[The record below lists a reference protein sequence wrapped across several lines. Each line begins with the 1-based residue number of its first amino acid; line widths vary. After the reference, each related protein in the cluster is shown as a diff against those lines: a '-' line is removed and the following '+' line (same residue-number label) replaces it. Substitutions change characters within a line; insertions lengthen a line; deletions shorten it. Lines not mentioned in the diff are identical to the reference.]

1 MALNISKYQPGVILR
16 EAIVGSFRANGD
28 NLHAWC
34 VRNDVNKAVVR
45 NVSFGQTGGPKS
57 KVLLAELIEAAGAET
72 VSHIYERRMAQHA
85 ADLNKGAV

>member
-1 MALNISKYQPGVILR
+1 MTLNISKYQPGLILH
-16 EAIVGSFRANGD
+16 ESIIGSFRANSD

-34 VRNDVNKAVVR
+34 ERNGVNKSVVR
-45 NVSFGQTGGPKS
+45 NVTFGQTGGPKS

-85 ADLNKGAV
+85 ADLNKGAA